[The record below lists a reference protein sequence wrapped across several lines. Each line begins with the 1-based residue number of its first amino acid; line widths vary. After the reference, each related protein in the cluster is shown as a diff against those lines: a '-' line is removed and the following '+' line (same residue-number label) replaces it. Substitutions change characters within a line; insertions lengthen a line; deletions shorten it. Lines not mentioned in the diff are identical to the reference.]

1 MSGITMHLVLVRFR
15 LQESMVVM
23 AAVAVLASLVL
34 PSIIMYALS

>member
-1 MSGITMHLVLVRFR
+1 MGGITMHLVLVRLR

-23 AAVAVLASLVL
+23 AAVAVLDSLVL